1 MDEAKLIWMDGRFV
15 NWKDA
20 TTHVLTHA
28 LHYGSGVFEGIK
40 CYKTDKGP
48 AIFRLNDHIDR
59 LYKSA
64 SVFAMEI
71 PYTKDEFIA
80 ATIELIKKNELDA
93 CYIRP
98 ILFYGY
104 KNLGVNPGDNP
115 IVSVI
120 AAWHWTNYLGKPVVR
135 VMTSSIMR
143 IHPDTTDTGAKI
155 CGHYINSI
163 QANMEAKKAGYD
175 EALMK
180 DEDGYVVEGSAENL
194 FIVKGGKLYT
204 PPLGNILPGITRD
217 SIMVLARDSGIEV
230 VEKRLA
236 LEEIKDADEVFF
248 TGTAAEV
255 AAIGEVDDAVIDGAP
270 GPITSK
276 LKEQFLN
283 IVHGKSDAHQ
293 DWLTFVE

>member
-1 MDEAKLIWMDGRFV
+1 MDGKFV
-15 NWKDA
+15 DWKDA
-20 TTHVLTHA
+20 TTHVLTHT

-48 AIFRLNDHIDR
+48 AIFRLQEHIDR

-64 SVFAMEI
+64 TVFAMEI

-80 ATIELIKKNELDA
+80 ATKELIKKNELDA

-98 ILFYGY
+98 IFFYGY

-120 AAWHWTNYLGKPVVR
+120 ATWPWSNYLGKPVVR

-143 IHPDTTDTGAKI
+143 IHPATSDTSAKI
-155 CGHYINSI
+155 TGHYVNSI
-163 QANMEAKKAGYD
+163 QANMGAKTAGYD

-194 FIVKGGKLYT
+194 FIVKDGKLFT

-217 SIMVLARDSGIEV
+217 SIMTLARDNEIEV
-230 VEKRLA
+230 VEKRLT
-236 LEEIKDADEVFF
+236 LEEIKGANEVFF

-255 AAIGEVDDAVIDGAP
+255 VAIGEVDDTIIAGAP
-270 GPITSK
+270 GPITTK
-276 LKEQFLN
+276 LKEQFLD